1 MFNFRASSAPFNG
14 VSFSELAKYL
24 LSTADVGDPY
34 MCLADFDSYVEAHE
48 KLDKLYRKPALWHKQ
63 CLKNISKMGYF
74 SSDRSIEDYAKD
86 IWDLKKT
93 K

>member
-1 MFNFRASSAPFNG
+1 
-14 VSFSELAKYL
+14 
-24 LSTADVGDPY
+24 

>member
-1 MFNFRASSAPFNG
+1 MVVAMFFTLFVCWLTLR
-14 VSFSELAKYL
+14 E
-24 LSTADVGDPY
+24 VGK
-34 MCLADFDSYVEAHE
+34 CNE
-48 KLDKLYRKPALWHKQ
+48 KLDKLYRKPALWHRQ